1 MAAANNNSTKSS
13 KHKPLICSSQKT
25 ASILSTIKKF
35 LLSLRIEQQS
45 TVENFIIIWLDT
57 NIDIHTDE
65 YNSIKSHFQNLVH
78 LILPFNDSD
87 RCIDF
92 ITDTKNEKIFL
103 IMSGLL
109 GRTLAPVIHDFSQ
122 IDSIYIY
129 CNNRARHE
137 KWADKEKKI
146 KGVFQDIGSIYDA
159 VRRDKRQCE
168 DNLSS
173 FSILSST
180 FNKNKKLNQLDQLFI
195 YTHLLKDIL
204 IELEYKPN
212 TKIDFVNF
220 CCSKYQNN
228 KYQLD
233 IIKEFKNDYNQSSS
247 IWWYTRECFISSM
260 LNKASRI
267 QNMDILINMGFF
279 IRDIHLEITR
289 LSSKSNNQNRL
300 IVYRGQGILE
310 EEFHKI
316 LENRNGFLSFNNFLI
331 TTTDNDLSKIY
342 ARCARDNHELIGVLF
357 QIEIDRTKSLFTPL
371 DKISY
376 YSQSEKEILFT
387 THTIFRI
394 HTIDQI
400 ENGLWQI
407 QLKLTTNENEQLK
420 YFKHLLR
427 KEIENK
433 TGPERLNILM
443 TKLQMFHGSK
453 SIEKAQS
460 TEMEFEQHV
469 HENVY
474 HKQTKKTSQ
483 STVNNKMEQP
493 VKESLC
499 HEPTE
504 KTGQLMA
511 NSETKQNVD
520 ENVYQRPTT
529 GTSQSTA
536 IDKIEQLVEENA
548 CHAQTRKKS
557 ELVANDEI
565 EEHVEGKIRYEQTN
579 EMSQSTAT
587 ENIEQSFKENVCDE
601 QTNEISQLTA
611 NSETKQNVDENVYHR
626 PTTGTSQSTAIDKI
640 EQPVEVKIHHEKS
653 NETSQLTANS
663 ETKQNVGE
671 NVYPEQTKETSQ
683 SLFSD
688 EIKLE
693 HSPVVTD
700 VIGEQ
705 PVNRLQ
711 SASDV

>member
-57 NIDIHTDE
+57 NIDIHPDE

-220 CCSKYQNN
+220 CCSKYLMVTT
-228 KYQLD
+228 K
-233 IIKEFKNDYNQSSS
+233 
-247 IWWYTRECFISSM
+247 
-260 LNKASRI
+260 
-267 QNMDILINMGFF
+267 IN
-279 IRDIHLEITR
+279 
-289 LSSKSNNQNRL
+289 
-300 IVYRGQGILE
+300 
-310 EEFHKI
+310 
-316 LENRNGFLSFNNFLI
+316 
-331 TTTDNDLSKIY
+331 KIY
-342 ARCARDNHELIGVLF
+342 FCIRFIF
-357 QIEIDRTKSLFTPL
+357 
-371 DKISY
+371 
-376 YSQSEKEILFT
+376 QSEKEILFT